1 MTLASI
7 VHCNVKGTIYLY
19 ESTGH
24 RDKINGGKVKN
35 IRKLI
40 GKIDKVTG
48 ESIYKPE
55 YLTRMRL
62 AGTPIEISSSQKQFS
77 VDDIKNSSTRDYGLF
92 YLLKSIAER
101 NGLMSSLQSASPE
114 HWKELFMLAEHLVP
128 NGDPFMY
135 CQEWLE
141 GTVSLDCGKLNPQ
154 RISELLSEISFAERE
169 TFYKNWAAK
178 VTENDYLAL
187 DITSTS
193 SYSELIP
200 EIEWG
205 YNRDGEDLPQIN
217 LCMLFGENSRLPVY
231 QTAYSGSLKD
241 VSTLQSTLAE
251 FGAIADSQSITAVMD
266 KGFYSYKNIT
276 AMLKNNQKF
285 LIAVP
290 FTPKFVK
297 AEVDE
302 VRDTIQTYGN
312 AIRTSSSI
320 LYGTTRQRNWH
331 GGISLFAHIYYNP
344 HQELAIREKNIAM
357 VNEMEKAAKR
367 EPDKYLRNAKYTK
380 FLDFSKI
387 ESGYTITVK
396 EDALSSLNPYCGWL
410 VILTNRKLAVPEVI
424 SIYRAKDVVEKGFE
438 KLKNSLDLGRL
449 RVHSSNNAQ
458 NKIFTAFIALILL
471 SEIHKTMSDKELYEK
486 GFTITRVLRTLAK
499 LKLHTING
507 VKILSPATKEQKLF
521 FDSFGI
527 SQPWLV

>member
-1 MTLASI
+1 MASI
-7 VHCNVKGTIYLY
+7 VHCNVKGVIYLY
-19 ESTGH
+19 ESTGY
-24 RDKINGGKVKN
+24 RDKTDGGKVKN
-35 IRKLI
+35 IRTII

-48 ESIYKPE
+48 EPIYKPE

-62 AGTPIEISSSQKQFS
+62 AGTPIEISSSQKEFS
-77 VDDIKNSSTRDYGLF
+77 VDDINNILSRDYGLF

-101 NGLMSSLQSASPE
+101 NGLMSSLESASPE
-114 HWKELFMLAEHLVP
+114 HWKKIFTLAEHLVS

-141 GTVSLDCGKLNPQ
+141 GTVSLDCGNLSSQ
-154 RISELLSEISFAERE
+154 RISELLNEISFAERE
-169 TFYKNWAAK
+169 TFYKHWAAK

-241 VSTLQSTLAE
+241 VSTLQATLAK
-251 FGAIADSQSITAVMD
+251 FGAIADIQRITVVMD
-266 KGFYSYKNIT
+266 KGFYSRKNIT
-276 AMLKNNQKF
+276 SMLKASYKF

-290 FTPKFVK
+290 FTPKFAK
-297 AEVDE
+297 AQVTA
-302 VRDTIQTYGN
+302 VRNTIQTYKN
-312 AIRTSSSI
+312 AIRMSSCI
-320 LYGTTRQRNWH
+320 LYGTTRQIAWN
-331 GGISLFAHIYYNP
+331 GGGSLFTHIYFNP
-344 HQELAIREKNIAM
+344 HQELASREKNIAM
-357 VNEMEKAAKR
+357 IKEMEKAAKQDP
-367 EPDKYLRNAKYTK
+367 EKYSQNAKYTK
-380 FLDFSKI
+380 FLDFSKK
-387 ESGYTITVK
+387 ELGYTITVK
-396 EDALSSLNPYCGWL
+396 EDILSLLHPYHGWL
-410 VILTNRKLAVPEVI
+410 IILTNRELTAAQAI

-458 NKIFTAFIALILL
+458 NKIFIAFIALILL
-471 SEIHKTMSDKELYEK
+471 SEIHKTMSDKEFYER
-486 GFTITRVLRTLAK
+486 GFTITHVLRTLAK
-499 LKLHTING
+499 LKMHTING
-507 VKILSPATKEQKLF
+507 VKIISPTTKEQQLF
-521 FDSFGI
+521 FDAFGI
-527 SQPWLV
+527 AQPLLV

>member
-114 HWKELFMLAEHLVP
+114 HWKELFTLAEHLVS

-331 GGISLFAHIYYNP
+331 GGSSLFTHIYYNP

-380 FLDFSKI
+380 FLDFLKI

-410 VILTNRKLAVPEVI
+410 VILTNRKLAAPEVI

-527 SQPWLV
+527 AQPLLV

>member
-1 MTLASI
+1 LASI
-7 VHCNVKGTIYLY
+7 IHCNVKGIIYLY
-19 ESTGH
+19 ESTGY
-24 RDKINGGKVKN
+24 RDKIDGGKVKN

-48 ESIYKPE
+48 EPIYKPE
-55 YLTRMRL
+55 YLARMRL
-62 AGTPIEISSSQKQFS
+62 AGTPIEIPSSQKQFS
-77 VDDIKNSSTRDYGLF
+77 VDDIQNSSTRDYGLF

-101 NGLMSSLQSASPE
+101 NGLMGSLKSASLE
-114 HWKELFMLAEHLVP
+114 HWKEIFTLAEHLVS

-141 GTVSLDCGKLNPQ
+141 SAVSLDCGNMSSQ
-154 RISELLSEISFAERE
+154 RISELLSKISFAERE

-178 VTENDYLAL
+178 VAENDYLAL
-187 DITSTS
+187 DITSAS

-231 QTAYSGSLKD
+231 QTTYSGSLKD
-241 VSTLQSTLAE
+241 VSTLQATLAE
-251 FGAIADSQSITAVMD
+251 FRAIADNQHITAIMD
-266 KGFYSYKNIT
+266 KGFYSYKNII
-276 AMLKNNQKF
+276 AMLENSQKF

-297 AEVDE
+297 RQVNT
-302 VRDTIQTYGN
+302 VRDIIQTYENSIPVN
-312 AIRTSSSI
+312 ACI
-320 LYGTTRQRNWH
+320 LYGTTRQIACN
-331 GGISLFAHIYYNP
+331 GGKNLFTHIYFNP
-344 HQELAIREKNIAM
+344 HQELAKREKYIT
-357 VNEMEKAAKR
+357 VLKEMEKTARQDPK
-367 EPDKYLRNAKYTK
+367 KYSRDAKYTK
-380 FLDFSKI
+380 FLDFSKT
-387 ESGYTITVK
+387 ESSYTITVK
-396 EDALSSLNPYCGWL
+396 EGILSTFHSWHGWL
-410 VILTNRKLAVPEVI
+410 VILTNRELTAMQAL

-458 NKIFTAFIALILL
+458 NKIFIGFIALILL
-471 SEIHKTMSDKELYEK
+471 SEIHKTLSDKQFYEK
-486 GFTITRVLRTLAK
+486 GFTITRVLRALAK

-507 VKILSPATKEQKLF
+507 VKIISPTTKEQKLF

-527 SQPWLV
+527 AQPLLV

>member
-1 MTLASI
+1 MILASI
-7 VHCNVKGTIYLY
+7 VHCNVKGIIYLY
-19 ESTGH
+19 ESTGY

-35 IRKLI
+35 MRKLI

-48 ESIYKPE
+48 EPIYKPE
-55 YLTRMRL
+55 YLARMRR

-77 VDDIKNSSTRDYGLF
+77 VDDIKTSLTLDYGLF

-101 NGLMSSLQSASPE
+101 NGLMCSLESASPE
-114 HWKELFMLAEHLVP
+114 HWKEIFTLAEHLVS

-141 GTVSLDCGKLNPQ
+141 GTVSLDCGNLSSQ

-178 VTENDYLAL
+178 VAENDYLAL
-187 DITSTS
+187 DVTSTS

-205 YNRDGEDLPQIN
+205 YNRDGENLPQIN

-231 QTAYSGSLKD
+231 QTTYSGSLKD
-241 VSTLQSTLAE
+241 VTTLQSTLAK
-251 FGAIADSQSITAVMD
+251 FGAIADGQRITAIMD
-266 KGFYSYKNIT
+266 KGFYSHKNIT
-276 AMLKNNQKF
+276 AMLKDRQKF

-290 FTPKFVK
+290 FTPKFAK
-297 AEVDE
+297 AEIDA
-302 VRDTIQTYGN
+302 VRNTIQTYEN
-312 AIRTSSSI
+312 AIRTNSCI
-320 LYGTTRQRNWH
+320 LYGTTRQKAWNGRDN
-331 GGISLFAHIYYNP
+331 LFAHIYFNP
-344 HQELAIREKNIAM
+344 HQELANREKYIA
-357 VNEMEKAAKR
+357 VVKEMEKAARR
-367 EPDKYLRNAKYTK
+367 EPDRYLQNSKYTK

-387 ESGYTITVK
+387 ESGYTITAK
-396 EDALSSLNPYCGWL
+396 EGILSSLHSYCGWL
-410 VILTNRKLAVPEVI
+410 LILTNRELTAMQAI

-458 NKIFTAFIALILL
+458 NKIFAGFIALILL
-471 SEIHKTMSDKELYEK
+471 SEIHKTMSDKQLYEK

-499 LKLHTING
+499 LKLQTIND
-507 VKILSPATKEQKLF
+507 VKIIAPATKEQKLF
-521 FDSFGI
+521 FDSFGLT
-527 SQPWLV
+527 QPLLV